1 MEVSDQLANLGAMI
15 AGGIEKNVQQNQFQ
29 AALPGMQEVF
39 RQSMDDFDNG
49 RSGSGFARIMS
60 VAAQYPNNPLIQNM
74 TKLAFTV
81 GKEAGDSYS
90 YRLKAQQPTSI
101 ADLYLAKQLG
111 LTPNTTT
118 QQQETQVRP
127 ATPAGVGAG
136 VTNDIVNIQDVNS
149 DQNPAGTVLLPGEES
164 TDDYEFKSGT
174 SLAETGT
181 KVREGGVQA
190 GLASQNFVT
199 DFNAK
204 DFNKEKL
211 PEGAKKYIGAGVDTI
226 LVPKDLTKLKQ
237 SGATLKG
244 SIGNISFDAVD
255 TNPTQ
260 IGQQRLKYKQELS
273 KAISALDKSQEVQDL
288 IKFYGGFN
296 KIPANKSGTKG
307 ELIWNITDENGKPK
321 TIKLKQ
327 GTENNPQT
335 GDYFEAI
342 VDTANQANLIGTPLF
357 MSGEA
362 EVPSPLS
369 AGGSQINPKTIAA
382 LKQAQEQNPNA
393 SKDQIISIAKEIAKG
408 L

>member
-15 AGGIEKNVQQNQFQ
+15 AGGIEKNVQQSQFQ
-29 AALPGMQEVF
+29 AALPGMQEAF
-39 RQSMDDFDNG
+39 KSAMTDFDSG
-49 RSGSGFARIMS
+49 RSGAGFSKIM
-60 VAAQYPNNPLIQNM
+60 AIAMENPNNPYIQNVTQM
-74 TKLAFTV
+74 AFKA
-81 GKEAGDSYS
+81 GKEASDSYS
-90 YRLKAQQPTSI
+90 YRLKAQQQPSI
-101 ADLYLAKQLG
+101 ADAYLAKQLG
-111 LTPNTTT
+111 LTPDTT
-118 QQQETQVRP
+118 QQQGTQVRP

-136 VTNDIVNIQDVNS
+136 VTSDIINIQDVNS
-149 DQNPAGTVLLPGEES
+149 DQNPAATVLLPGEES

-199 DFNAK
+199 DFNAA

-244 SIGNISFDAVD
+244 TTGNISFDAVD

-362 EVPSPLS
+362 DVPPPL
-369 AGGSQINPKTIAA
+369 NK
-382 LKQAQEQNPNA
+382 
-393 SKDQIISIAKEIAKG
+393 SKEELAKM
-408 L
+408 LQ

>member
-15 AGGIEKNVQQNQFQ
+15 AGGIEKNVQQNQFNN
-29 AALPGMQEVF
+29 ALPAMQEVF
-39 RQSMDDFDNG
+39 QQSMNDFDNG

-74 TKLAFTV
+74 TKLAFTA

-199 DFNAK
+199 DFNAA

-226 LVPKDLTKLKQ
+226 LIPKDLPKLKQ

-244 SIGNISFDAVD
+244 TTGNISFDAVD
-255 TNPTQ
+255 TDPAQ

-307 ELIWNITDENGKPK
+307 ELIWNITDQNGKPK
-321 TIKLKQ
+321 VIKLKQ

-362 EVPSPLS
+362 EVPAPLS

>member
-15 AGGIEKNVQQNQFQ
+15 AGGIEKNVQQTQFNN
-29 AALPGMQEVF
+29 ALPAMQQVF
-39 RQSMDDFDNG
+39 QQSMDDFDNG
-49 RSGSGFARIMS
+49 KSGSGFARIMS
-60 VAAQYPNNPLIQNM
+60 VAAQYPNNPLVQNM
-74 TKLAFTV
+74 TKLAFTA

-90 YRLKAQQPTSI
+90 YRLRAQQPTSI
-101 ADLYLAKQLG
+101 ADMYLAKQLG
-111 LTPNTTT
+111 LMPAT
-118 QQQETQVRP
+118 QQQGTKVKP

-136 VTNDIVNIQDVNS
+136 VTNDIVNPQNVNS
-149 DQNPAGTVLLPGEES
+149 DQNPAATILLPEEES
-164 TDDYEFKSGT
+164 IDDYEFKSGT

-199 DFNAK
+199 DFDAA

-211 PEGAKKYIGAGVDTI
+211 PTGARKYIGAGVDTI

-244 SIGNISFDAVD
+244 TTGNISFDAVD
-255 TNPTQ
+255 TDPTQ

-273 KAISALDKSQEVQDL
+273 KAISALDKSQDVQDL

-321 TIKLKQ
+321 PIKLKK
-327 GTENNPQT
+327 GTENKLQT

-362 EVPSPLS
+362 EVPAPLS
-369 AGGSQINPKTIAA
+369 AGGSQINAKTIAA

-393 SKDQIISIAKEIAKG
+393 SKDQIISIAKEIAKR

>member
-1 MEVSDQLANLGAMI
+1 MEVSDQLANLGAII
-15 AGGIEKNVQQNQFQ
+15 AGGIEKNVQQSQFQ
-29 AALPGMQEVF
+29 AALPGMQEAF
-39 RQSMDDFDNG
+39 KSAMTDFD
-49 RSGSGFARIMS
+49 SGKSGAGFSKIM
-60 VAAQYPNNPLIQNM
+60 AIAMENPNNPYIQNITQM
-74 TKLAFTV
+74 AFKA
-81 GKEAGDSYS
+81 GKEASDSYS
-90 YRLKAQQPTSI
+90 YRLKGQQQPSI
-101 ADLYLAKQLG
+101 ADAYLAKQLG
-111 LTPNTTT
+111 LTLDTT

-199 DFNAK
+199 DFNAA

-244 SIGNISFDAVD
+244 TTGNISFDAVD
-255 TNPTQ
+255 TDPTQ

-321 TIKLKQ
+321 VIKLKQ

>member
-15 AGGIEKNVQQNQFQ
+15 AGGIEKNVQQTQFNN
-29 AALPGMQEVF
+29 ALPAMQQVF
-39 RQSMDDFDNG
+39 QQSMDDFDNG
-49 RSGSGFARIMS
+49 KSGSGFARIMS
-60 VAAQYPNNPLIQNM
+60 VAAQYPNNPLVQNM
-74 TKLAFTV
+74 TKLAFTA

-90 YRLKAQQPTSI
+90 YRLRAQQPTSI
-101 ADLYLAKQLG
+101 ADMYLAKQLG
-111 LTPNTTT
+111 LMPAT
-118 QQQETQVRP
+118 QQQGTKVKP

-136 VTNDIVNIQDVNS
+136 VTNDIVNPQNVNS
-149 DQNPAGTVLLPGEES
+149 DQNPAATILSPEEES
-164 TDDYEFKSGT
+164 IDDYEFKSGT

-199 DFNAK
+199 DFDAA

-211 PEGAKKYIGAGVDTI
+211 PTGARKYIGAGVDTI

-244 SIGNISFDAVD
+244 TTGNISFDAVD
-255 TNPTQ
+255 TDPTQ

-273 KAISALDKSQEVQDL
+273 KAISALDKSQDVQDL

-321 TIKLKQ
+321 PIKLKK
-327 GTENNPQT
+327 GTENKLQT

-362 EVPSPLS
+362 EVPAPLS
-369 AGGSQINPKTIAA
+369 AGGSQINAKTIAA

-393 SKDQIISIAKEIAKG
+393 SKDQIISIAKEIAKR

>member
-15 AGGIEKNVQQNQFQ
+15 AGGIEKNVQQTQFNN
-29 AALPGMQEVF
+29 ALPAMQQVF
-39 RQSMDDFDNG
+39 QQSMDDFDNG

-60 VAAQYPNNPLIQNM
+60 VAAQYPNNPLVQNM
-74 TKLAFTV
+74 TKLAFTA

-90 YRLKAQQPTSI
+90 YRLRAQQPTSI
-101 ADLYLAKQLG
+101 ADMYLAKQLG
-111 LTPNTTT
+111 LMPAT
-118 QQQETQVRP
+118 QQQGTGVKP

-136 VTNDIVNIQDVNS
+136 VTNDIVNPQNVNS
-149 DQNPAGTVLLPGEES
+149 DQNPAATILLPGEKSIDPGEDS
-164 TDDYEFKSGT
+164 IDDYEFKSGT

-199 DFNAK
+199 DFDAA

-211 PEGAKKYIGAGVDTI
+211 PTGAKKYIGAGVDTI

-362 EVPSPLS
+362 EVPAFGLDRKAQAAKFLS
-369 AGGSQINPKTIAA
+369 Q
-382 LKQAQEQNPNA
+382 
-393 SKDQIISIAKEIAKG
+393 
-408 L
+408 

>member
-15 AGGIEKNVQQNQFQ
+15 AGGIEKNVQQNQFNN
-29 AALPGMQEVF
+29 ALPAMQEVF
-39 RQSMDDFDNG
+39 QQSMNDFDNG

-74 TKLAFTV
+74 TKLAFTA

-199 DFNAK
+199 DFNAD

-307 ELIWNITDENGKPK
+307 ELVWNITDENGKPK
-321 TIKLKQ
+321 VIKLKQ

-362 EVPSPLS
+362 EVPAPLS

>member
-1 MEVSDQLANLGAMI
+1 MEVSDQLANLGAVI
-15 AGGIEKNVQQNQFQ
+15 AGGIEKNVQQNQFNN
-29 AALPGMQEVF
+29 ALPAMQEVF
-39 RQSMDDFDNG
+39 QQSMNDFDNG

-74 TKLAFTV
+74 TKLAFTA

-136 VTNDIVNIQDVNS
+136 VTNANVTPTNIIDINKKEM
-149 DQNPAGTVLLPGEES
+149 PRTE
-164 TDDYEFKSGT
+164 YEMKSGD

-199 DFNAK
+199 DFNAA

-244 SIGNISFDAVD
+244 TTGNISFDAVD
-255 TNPTQ
+255 TDPTQ

-307 ELIWNITDENGKPK
+307 ELVWNITDENGKPK
-321 TIKLKQ
+321 VIKLKQ

-362 EVPSPLS
+362 EVPAPLS

>member
-15 AGGIEKNVQQNQFQ
+15 AGGIEKNVQQTQFNN
-29 AALPGMQEVF
+29 ALPAMQQVF
-39 RQSMDDFDNG
+39 QQSMDDFDNG

-60 VAAQYPNNPLIQNM
+60 VAAQYPNNPLVQNM
-74 TKLAFTV
+74 TKLAFTA

-118 QQQETQVRP
+118 QQQGTQVRP

-136 VTNDIVNIQDVNS
+136 STNDIVTIKDVNS
-149 DQNPAGTVLLPGEES
+149 DQNPAATVLLPGEES

-199 DFNAK
+199 DFNAA

-255 TNPTQ
+255 TDPTQ

-273 KAISALDKSQEVQDL
+273 KAISALDKSQDVQDL

-321 TIKLKQ
+321 PIKLKQ

-362 EVPSPLS
+362 EVPAPLS

>member
-15 AGGIEKNVQQNQFQ
+15 AGGIEKNVQQTQFNN
-29 AALPGMQEVF
+29 ALPAMQQVF
-39 RQSMDDFDNG
+39 QQSMDDFDNG
-49 RSGSGFARIMS
+49 KSGSGFARIMS
-60 VAAQYPNNPLIQNM
+60 VAAQYPNNPLVQNM
-74 TKLAFTV
+74 TKLAFTA

-90 YRLKAQQPTSI
+90 YRLRAQQPTSI
-101 ADLYLAKQLG
+101 ADMYLAKQLG
-111 LTPNTTT
+111 LMPAT
-118 QQQETQVRP
+118 QQQGTKVKP

-136 VTNDIVNIQDVNS
+136 VTNDIVNPQNVNS
-149 DQNPAGTVLLPGEES
+149 DQNPAATILLTGEES
-164 TDDYEFKSGT
+164 IDDYEFKSGT

-199 DFNAK
+199 DFDAA

-211 PEGAKKYIGAGVDTI
+211 PTGARKYIGAGVDTI

-244 SIGNISFDAVD
+244 TTGNISFDAVD
-255 TNPTQ
+255 TDPTQ

-273 KAISALDKSQEVQDL
+273 KAISALDKSQDVQDL

-321 TIKLKQ
+321 PIKLKK
-327 GTENNPQT
+327 GTENKLQT

-362 EVPSPLS
+362 EVPAPLS
-369 AGGSQINPKTIAA
+369 AGGSQINAKTIAA

-393 SKDQIISIAKEIAKG
+393 SKDQIISIAKEIAKR

>member
-15 AGGIEKNVQQNQFQ
+15 AGGIEKNVQQSQFQ
-29 AALPGMQEVF
+29 AALPGMQEAF
-39 RQSMDDFDNG
+39 KSAMTDFDSG
-49 RSGSGFARIMS
+49 RSGAGFSKIMA
-60 VAAQYPNNPLIQNM
+60 VAMENPNNPYIQNISQM
-74 TKLAFTV
+74 AFKA
-81 GKEAGDSYS
+81 GKEASDSYS
-90 YRLKAQQPTSI
+90 YRLKAQQQPSI
-101 ADLYLAKQLG
+101 ADAYLAKQLG
-111 LTPNTTT
+111 LTPDTT

-136 VTNDIVNIQDVNS
+136 VTNDIINIQNVNS
-149 DQNPAGTVLLPGEES
+149 DQNPAATVLLPGEES
-164 TDDYEFKSGT
+164 TDEYEFKSGT

-199 DFNAK
+199 DFNAA

-226 LVPKDLTKLKQ
+226 LVPKDLNKLKQ

-244 SIGNISFDAVD
+244 SIGNISFDSVD

-362 EVPSPLS
+362 DVPPPL
-369 AGGSQINPKTIAA
+369 NK
-382 LKQAQEQNPNA
+382 
-393 SKDQIISIAKEIAKG
+393 SKEELAKM
-408 L
+408 LQ